1 MEALAILENKISEL
15 IALINKLKKENA
27 SLAAEKE
34 SLCEQLALL
43 EGLTKRDRDNLAQE
57 KELTKLAVSGLIK
70 NIEALVEGVME

>member
-1 MEALAILENKISEL
+1 MEALAVLENKISEL
-15 IALINKLKKENA
+15 ITLVSKLKKENA
-27 SLAAEKE
+27 SLIAEKE

-43 EGLTKRDRDNLAQE
+43 EGLTRRDRESLTQE

>member
-1 MEALAILENKISEL
+1 MEALAVLENKISEL
-15 IALINKLKKENA
+15 IGLVNKLKKENA
-27 SLAAEKE
+27 SLTAEKE

-43 EGLTKRDRDNLAQE
+43 EGLTKRDRDNLTQE